1 MNDIPV
7 KLARELVRTYG
18 FSLLDDPERLGQL
31 LEDKCGEYK
40 YEIFVLT
47 FALREISK
55 RGALPSA
62 EEFRDLRSQT
72 EAQFRDNLGF
82 GAKTSRWAVDAIAG
96 ILLDAE
102 EAADASGASGSP
114 SGHIEARRGF
124 LQNIGLIGRG
134 IARKPRTAPVRKKV
148 LRNSLLLVA
157 ILAIFFGLF
166 VGMGGRLTPDSD
178 EHRILFL
185 AHLSGAEAGRGHI
198 RLKAAQLA
206 ADQINALDGIKRRP
220 LRLQAQDIPTAPEE
234 AVRTLRGIL
243 RDRNTIAMISACDE
257 EVNAAIAELSDE
269 YELPLVATE
278 SSGIAVT
285 MASRERPWLYS
296 FRTNFDDAYKGKLLA
311 YFVSHGLKRKRIVL
325 LTDRY
330 DEHSTA
336 IGEAFVEAAGL
347 FEDAQVSTATYTR
360 RGALDRASANEVAE
374 SGADA
379 VVIANTDADITQVLQ
394 MLRRAGYANTILGLA
409 YNDAMQ
415 SVGGR
420 FLDDS
425 WWIVPASP
433 DDPQLQSFQA
443 SYRDK
448 YNESVPRDDFV
459 GTVLAYDSVRWMA
472 DALYR
477 APGFQGEA
485 LRHAFLSTRNLALSH
500 ATLTVDPR
508 THNPW
513 NKAAAL
519 IYCSEGR
526 GRFQRRFRP
535 Q

>member
-7 KLARELVRTYG
+7 RLARELVKIYG

-31 LEDKCGEYK
+31 LEDKCGEFQH
-40 YEIFVLT
+40 EIFVLT

-55 RGALPSA
+55 RGSLPSSSEFQDGRAWA
-62 EEFRDLRSQT
+62 EK
-72 EAQFRDNLGF
+72 QFRTNLGF
-82 GAKTSRWAVDAIAG
+82 DEATSRWAADAIAD
-96 ILLDAE
+96 ILIDAE
-102 EAADASGASGSP
+102 AATDAP

-124 LQNIGLIGRG
+124 LRNIGLIGSR
-134 IARKPRTAPVRKKV
+134 IARKPRTAPVRKKM
-148 LRNSLLLVA
+148 LRNGLLLLG
-157 ILAIFFGLF
+157 ILALFFGLF
-166 VGMGGRLTPDSD
+166 VRMMGGVLPAE
-178 EHRILFL
+178 EHRVLFL
-185 AHLSGAEAGRGHI
+185 AHLSGSEAGRGHV

-206 ADQINALDGIKRRP
+206 ADQVNDLGIKGKP
-220 LRLQAQDIPTAPEE
+220 LRLQAQDIPTAPAE
-234 AVRTLRGIL
+234 AVQTLRGIL
-243 RDRNTIAMISACDE
+243 GDRRLIAMISACGE
-257 EVNAAIAELSDE
+257 EVNAAIAGLSDE
-269 YELPLVATE
+269 FELPLVVTE
-278 SSGIAVT
+278 SSGVSVT
-285 MASRERPWLYS
+285 MASKERPWLYS
-296 FRTNFDDAYKGKLLA
+296 FRTNYDDSYKGKLLA
-311 YFVSHGLKRKRIVL
+311 YFTMQGLKRARFAL

-330 DEHSTA
+330 DEHSAA
-336 IGEAFVEAAGL
+336 IGEAFTEAVGPL
-347 FEDAQVSTATYTR
+347 GGEVLYSTSYTR
-360 RGALDRASANEVAE
+360 RGALDRAGAAEILE

-379 VVIANTDADITQVLQ
+379 VVVANVDADVAQVVQ
-394 MLRRAGYANTILGLA
+394 MLRRSGYANAILGLA
-409 YNDAMQ
+409 YSDAMQ
-415 SVGGR
+415 SAGAGQMN
-420 FLDDS
+420 DS

-443 SYRDK
+443 GYRDK
-448 YNESVPRDDFV
+448 YNENVPRDDFA

-472 DALYR
+472 DAIYR

-508 THNPW
+508 THSPW